1 MRFARG
7 AGGKFRLLKA
17 ARAVLNVARR
27 SAVVPSFFSSLVSSL
42 LSSLVLFHSYRSTF
56 EAISSTLLVNQLKQ
70 QQKKFGHF
78 SPVTSIQYIK
88 FVLAQNLGRS
98 CLRNSLTEVGLSVV
112 SSRHIHP
119 NMPLP
124 FFSVLFWGW

>member
-27 SAVVPSFFSSLVSSL
+27 SAVVPSFCFTLTAPLLKQSLQ
-42 LSSLVLFHSYRSTF
+42 
-56 EAISSTLLVNQLKQ
+56 LLVNQLKQ